1 MKSDLLTEI
10 GYLSKLLN
18 TEWERSG
25 EPVQAVSM
33 DRKQGEEVIRCLLE
47 IIQEKKGRMQ
57 DDMTLRQSFDLSH
70 DSYIL
75 LRLSNK
81 FMTAKNVA
89 EITGNEL
96 TVWLDK
102 EEFQEYQKIMK

>member
-1 MKSDLLTEI
+1 MKSDLLKEM

-25 EPVQAVSM
+25 EPVQAVRM
-33 DRKQGEEVIRCLLE
+33 DCKQGEEVLSRLLE
-47 IIQEKKGRMQ
+47 IIQEKKRRMQ

-70 DSYIL
+70 DSYVL

-81 FMTAKNVA
+81 FMTAKSVA
-89 EITGNEL
+89 EITGSKL
-96 TVWLDK
+96 TVWLDR
-102 EEFQEYQKIMK
+102 EEYQAYQKIMK